1 MQIEQSE
8 KINIIMKLSTVL
20 KDVKNSRLI
29 FFRYHTLFLYRGDHG
44 NNRGVGFLIHE
55 PMGK

>member
-29 FFRYHTLFLYRGDHG
+29 FFDT
-44 NNRGVGFLIHE
+44 IHFFCIGATMVITE
-55 PMGK
+55 E